1 MDAVLRRSA
10 VPDQVRPEARSSQSR
25 WIVGSGSQI
34 AGTRS
39 RHDSS
44 ANTRASMAIGLAGQ
58 RRQTLG
64 PNACGDQTS
73 PGVVFQRVVPE
84 PPQFVD
90 SMTPAPRTPCMPA
103 RRAIRAARPRRAA
116 KPTPRR
122 PRPPATIR
130 QTSVLRLRSAQ
141 RAQRLGWHLV
151 DLTRLSSTASSS
163 PWSRAHARE
172 VGADEAG
179 SAGYDPPREVRR
191 EVFLRRRQEDAGR
204 ALGVSSPRSTSPG
217 GLADTLVAC
226 WTLLT
231 MRV

>member
-1 MDAVLRRSA
+1 MDRRVRKPDRWHQVTQRQLRQHARVDGDRSCRPA
-10 VPDQVRPEARSSQSR
+10 APDPWPKCLWRPDLPRRCFPACRAR
-25 WIVGSGSQI
+25 
-34 AGTRS
+34 
-39 RHDSS
+39 
-44 ANTRASMAIGLAGQ
+44 
-58 RRQTLG
+58 
-64 PNACGDQTS
+64 
-73 PGVVFQRVVPE
+73 
-84 PPQFVD
+84 
-90 SMTPAPRTPCMPA
+90 TPAVRRLDDPCTANPLHAGAPGYPRSPSA
-103 RRAIRAARPRRAA
+103 SGG